1 MSNLSESERKM
12 IEKRIQSL
20 AQPHMSYGIFT
31 GSRSICH
38 NCGYAKPVIGAVQYG
53 NYRLCNDCALQ
64 YELYR
69 AEGSVK
75 NIEDFVL
82 DD

>member
-1 MSNLSESERKM
+1 M
-12 IEKRIQSL
+12 IEKRIRSL
-20 AQPHMSYGIFT
+20 THSHLDSGIFT
-31 GSRSICH
+31 GSRLICH
-38 NCGYAKPVIGAVQYG
+38 NCGYAKPVIGAAQYG
-53 NYRLCNDCALQ
+53 NYRLCNDCALR
-64 YELYR
+64 YELNR